1 MSFLADQDSLVF
13 RGRDDGGRQPA
24 GRKAG
29 GGARIVVGALVSSW
43 AGCSAAGASPGAEVV
58 LTLPCRALQ
67 EEGVV
72 RL

>member
-1 MSFLADQDSLVF
+1 M
-13 RGRDDGGRQPA
+13 GGQPT